1 MALNMTLQ
9 LRVCHYDFL
18 IQAKDL
24 GETNTLLKNIYVGET
39 FSPTYRSQ
47 ICQTPVRKPTS
58 LSHSTPFAKPVILP
72 VVSSVSG
79 CPILIV

>member
-47 ICQTPVRKPTS
+47 IFVMLVKKGWLKR
-58 LSHSTPFAKPVILP
+58 
-72 VVSSVSG
+72 SVDSRL
-79 CPILIV
+79 CCLLVKTYLN